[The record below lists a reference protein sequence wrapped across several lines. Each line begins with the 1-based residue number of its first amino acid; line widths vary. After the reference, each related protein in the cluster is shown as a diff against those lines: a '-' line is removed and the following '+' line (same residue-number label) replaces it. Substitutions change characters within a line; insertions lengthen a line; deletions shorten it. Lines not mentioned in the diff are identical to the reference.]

1 MKKTLKGDYGYIRYQ
16 KKRRIIVT
24 LIMFAIPLLLYFTG
38 LYQTHTRKNL
48 FTFVAILGCL
58 PASKSAVGMIL
69 MCLQKPM
76 EKELYDKIRPHI
88 HDLTVIYDTVVS
100 AYEKNTQLPC
110 IVISGLNVACYCED
124 AKVKASF
131 VEEHIKKILSANGYK
146 ANVKIFTDLNKFL
159 RRADELY
166 AHREEWE
173 KDVPFVPDERYP
185 DATRNELVRAVI
197 LAISV

>member
-16 KKRRIIVT
+16 KKRRIIIT